1 LLKKKR
7 FDSIFF
13 SSPFSKK
20 KRNAKMQQLF
30 EKNARRLHQVLTDG
44 PKHRAIGD
52 AWENL
57 RYSEYIGYL
66 GWHMNEIY
74 LLCEMYRTTR
84 NEVDKVSAFYE
95 AKEVEKVYEKVWENQ
110 RRFWDATQLSFPVFE
125 KHLRCAI
132 QPLQSLQLNA
142 MSQFA
147 AFVTSPETGE
157 SCSKSE
163 VIHRYLAW
171 VSSKKHEKDDK
182 EEKENWPQESA
193 TIQVSHVPLR
203 TLGHTAKSWAHL
215 ITDTLYPE
223 VLRICVSSSSSCLI
237 L

>member
-1 LLKKKR
+1 LIQFFFFPLPKTKR
-7 FDSIFF
+7 
-13 SSPFSKK
+13 K
-20 KRNAKMQQLF
+20 KMQQLF

-44 PKHRAIGD
+44 PKHRTIGD

-57 RYSEYIGYL
+57 RYSEYVGYV
-66 GWHMNEIY
+66 GMHMHEIY
-74 LLCEMYRTTR
+74 LLSEMYRTTR
-84 NEVDKVSAFYE
+84 KEVDEVGAFYE
-95 AKEVEKVYEKVWENQ
+95 SKDVEKVYEKVWENQ
-110 RRFWDATQLSFPVFE
+110 RRFWDATQLSLPIFE

-171 VSSKKHEKDDK
+171 VSAKKYDK
-182 EEKENWPQESA
+182 EEKESA
-193 TIQVSHVPLR
+193 TIQASQVPLR
-203 TLGHTAKSWAHL
+203 TIGHTAKSWANL
-215 ITDTLYPE
+215 ITGTLYPE
-223 VLRICVSSSSSCLI
+223 VLRVYVSSSSCLI